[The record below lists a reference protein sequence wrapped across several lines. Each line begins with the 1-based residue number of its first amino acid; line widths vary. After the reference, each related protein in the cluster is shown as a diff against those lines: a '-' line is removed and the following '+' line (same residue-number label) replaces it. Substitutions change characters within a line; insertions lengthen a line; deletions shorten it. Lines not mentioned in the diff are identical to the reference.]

1 MTEFKRIY
9 KCNICGNVVEVL
21 NTGKGDLVCCG
32 ENMQL
37 LSEEIKDEGK
47 EKHIPVIEKKDNDV
61 LVKVGEV
68 EHPMTEDHYIQW
80 IECMECGCRKFLK
93 PGDKPEAIFKGMAEN
108 CSCENCSCDK
118 IRIYCNIHGVWR
130 K

>member
-32 ENMQL
+32 ENMEL

-47 EKHIPVIEKKDNDV
+47 EKHVPIIEENK
-61 LVKVGEV
+61 VKVGEV

-80 IECMECGCRKFLK
+80 IECDGHRKFLK
-93 PGDKPEAIFKGMAEN
+93 PGEKPEAEFEN
-108 CSCENCSCDK
+108 CDNV
-118 IRIYCNIHGVWR
+118 RIYCNIHGVW
-130 K
+130 KK